1 MPTFDETVTIR
12 QTGAG
17 AVLLA
22 LGSERS
28 WALRQLGTGAGTS
41 LELAS
46 VGGGGNKN
54 LVIST
59 TGRVGI
65 GTPTPQATLDVEGSI
80 RVADDV
86 ILAGADCAEDFAVE
100 PGAAAEPGTVLVIEP
115 GLRLAPCAR
124 AYDRRVA
131 GVVSGAGDRRPGIVL
146 GRRPD
151 RGDEHRVPVALTG
164 TVVCRVDAT
173 ADPIEVG
180 DLLTSSPRVGHA
192 MRAADAGRSFGA
204 VLGKALAGLE
214 SGVGTIPV
222 LVTLH

>member
-1 MPTFDETVTIR
+1 MPTFDETVTI
-12 QTGAG
+12 QQAGSG
-17 AVLLA
+17 AVLLSLA
-22 LGSERS
+22 SERS
-28 WALRQLGTGAGTS
+28 WAVRQLGTGAGTA

-65 GTPTPQATLDVEGSI
+65 GTSTPQATLDVEGSV

-86 ILAGADCAEDFAVE
+86 LLAGADCAEDFSVDPDAPVG
-100 PGAAAEPGTVLVIEP
+100 PGAVLVIEP
-115 GLRLAPCAR
+115 GLRLAPCTR

-131 GVVSGAGDRRPGIVL
+131 GVVSGFGDRRPGIVL
-146 GRRPD
+146 GRQA
-151 RGDEHRVPVALTG
+151 GSGGGQRVPVALAG
-164 TVVCRVDAT
+164 TVLCRVDAT
-173 ADPIEVG
+173 ADPIDVG

-204 VLGKALAGLE
+204 VLGKALDGLR